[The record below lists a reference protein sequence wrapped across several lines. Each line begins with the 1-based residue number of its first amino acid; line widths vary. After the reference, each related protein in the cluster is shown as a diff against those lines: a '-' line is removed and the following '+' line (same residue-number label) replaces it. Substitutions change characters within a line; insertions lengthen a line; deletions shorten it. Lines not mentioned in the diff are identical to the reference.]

1 MAKDKDKKNGFNKD
15 RPLVPVNTAIDAFIA
30 SGYRSSAAAVSEIID
45 NSIEAHAK
53 NIEIIVFDKLNDR
66 GIKKITKIAIVDDG
80 TGMDNEVL
88 ATSLQFGNGSKLNS
102 RKGLGRF
109 GIGLPNSSVSQCN
122 IVDVYSW
129 QKEKTLHT
137 YLSVPEYRASKNQNA
152 NDVLEKELP
161 KDVKKEINNQ
171 GNSGTAV
178 IWSDCERIDVAKA
191 DTLYRRI
198 SRDISRVYRYFLY
211 KGNKKYKT
219 INITYK
225 VVGIDEIKEFKPND
239 PLYLM
244 EESTTNDYENKAVMS
259 LRTKN
264 NEPREGKI
272 ELKVIDPI
280 TKKQKIENVTFRFS
294 SIKSEIFTKERDRTS
309 DFMTH
314 IKRNTGI
321 SFVRAGREIDFGT
334 FDYFDPSQAT
344 ERWWGCEIV
353 FEPILDEVFGVSN
366 NKQGVKNMNA
376 LNKNQKKDLG
386 LTDEEISDSPKLYL
400 RQEITKRFEKFKGDY
415 KERLS
420 LTTKGSR
427 DKGNRSKTIFDK
439 VVKGR
444 KIITNSKI
452 IGSNKTD
459 GQKTIDWRKIIE
471 EKAKAAGQNLTQKEI
486 DNIINANKSLEV
498 SVQEGSWEGNQFFTI
513 EVVGST
519 AVVKINVNHPFYEM
533 MYQPLQEAD
542 DKKNAEILD
551 LLLMSWTRLEDEL
564 IVTDIE
570 PDAFAKI
577 RDRWGQH
584 LTDTLKQ
591 LGKIS

>member
-1 MAKDKDKKNGFNKD
+1 M
-15 RPLVPVNTAIDAFIA
+15 
-30 SGYRSSAAAVSEIID
+30 
-45 NSIEAHAK
+45 
-53 NIEIIVFDKLNDR
+53 
-66 GIKKITKIAIVDDG
+66 
-80 TGMDNEVL
+80 EV
-88 ATSLQFGNGSKLNS
+88 
-102 RKGLGRF
+102 
-109 GIGLPNSSVSQCN
+109 
-122 IVDVYSW
+122 
-129 QKEKTLHT
+129 
-137 YLSVPEYRASKNQNA
+137 
-152 NDVLEKELP
+152 
-161 KDVKKEINNQ
+161 
-171 GNSGTAV
+171 
-178 IWSDCERIDVAKA
+178 
-191 DTLYRRI
+191 
-198 SRDISRVYRYFLY
+198 
-211 KGNKKYKT
+211 
-219 INITYK
+219 
-225 VVGIDEIKEFKPND
+225 
-239 PLYLM
+239 
-244 EESTTNDYENKAVMS
+244 STTDSYENKDVMS
-259 LRTKN
+259 LRTKDN
-264 NEPREGKI
+264 DPNEGKI
-272 ELKVIDPI
+272 ELRIVDPL
-280 TKKQKIENVTFRFS
+280 TKKEKIENVTFRFS
-294 SIKSEIFTKERDRTS
+294 SIKSDIFIKERDQPS
-309 DFMTH
+309 KFMTH
-314 IKRNTGI
+314 LKRNTGI

-334 FDYFDPSQAT
+334 FDYFDLSIAT
-344 ERWWGCEIV
+344 ERWWGCEIL
-353 FEPILDEVFGVSN
+353 FEPILDEIFGVSN

-376 LNKNQKKDLG
+376 LNASQKKEFG
-386 LTDEEISDSPKLYL
+386 ISEEEIKDSPKLYL
-400 RQEITKRFEKFKGDY
+400 RQEITKRFIKFKNDY
-415 KERLS
+415 KKKQNLA
-420 LTTKGSR
+420 TDGSR

-564 IVTDIE
+564 IVKDIE